1 MAVSAVSSNG
11 FSPESEKLDTHLKA
25 IKETQS
31 ISRFS
36 LEAMQRVTHGVWPA
50 TITVIAALPGI
61 GKSTLLLQLADE
73 LAQQGVPVIF
83 LSLEVPAFKLV
94 LKSIARLGDGSFAL
108 ADVSDMSRRK
118 GIASDFRRSVD
129 LYRQSIAP
137 MIHIAEGPMT
147 TSELTRLV
155 QDCQAKTGKSP
166 AVFVDYLQLLATDTN
181 KPYMDE
187 RLAIKATVAGLRDV
201 ANTCDVPVF
210 AVSSISR
217 SYYAKSE
224 SLAALAGSGSIEYSF
239 DTVLTLSIEGKT
251 ESERAANRDLPE
263 RPLVISALKN
273 RYGPLGTARLMLDTP
288 HATFRDRE

>member
-1 MAVSAVSSNG
+1 MRSNG
-11 FSPESEKLDTHLKA
+11 FSPEIESLDAHLEA
-25 IKETQS
+25 IRENRPV
-31 ISRFS
+31 SRFR
-36 LEAMQRVTHGVWPA
+36 LEAMQTVTHGVWPA

-94 LKSIARLGDGSFAL
+94 LKSIARLGKGSFAL
-108 ADVSDMSRRK
+108 ADVSDMNHRED
-118 GIASDFRRSVD
+118 IASEFRRSAD
-129 LYRQSIAP
+129 LYRRSIAP

-155 QDCQAKTGKSP
+155 QDCRDKTGKSP
-166 AVFVDYLQLLATDTN
+166 AVFVDYLQLLATDADQ
-181 KPYMDE
+181 PYMDE

-217 SYYAKSE
+217 SYYAKND

-239 DTVLTLSIEGKT
+239 DAVLMLSVEGKT
-251 ESERAANRDLPE
+251 ESERATNRDLPE
-263 RPLVISALKN
+263 RPLIISALKN
-273 RYGPLGTARLMLDTP
+273 RYGPLGTAHMMLDTP